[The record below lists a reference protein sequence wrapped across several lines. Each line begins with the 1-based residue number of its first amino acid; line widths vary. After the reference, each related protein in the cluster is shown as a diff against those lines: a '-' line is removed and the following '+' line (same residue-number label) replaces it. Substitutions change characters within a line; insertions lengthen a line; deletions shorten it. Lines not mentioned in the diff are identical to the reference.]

1 MSEAFSIGLDTKLI
15 LHHNSSKKKKKN
27 NLHQNKSAFKS
38 QPYWTHVEKIIRLGV
53 SIALWWVNLCK
64 CSVLCKWRQLPQL
77 LSTTKRLHWASP
89 SFLLSHLS
97 ITLLRYFVLCYHH
110 LLRLLLV
117 ATRGFPF
124 IFVSFDPFLRTSP
137 VCRGRLYLHPEEM
150 AAGIPA
156 NLECVCVCVCFILF
170 PLVPQWAEVYGTLQL
185 ARPSLQCYFYACVYL
200 HVRISVCACMQ
211 IWVHKTW
218 LFLNRPQIP
227 MVTKIYYIKNM

>member
-15 LHHNSSKKKKKN
+15 LHHNSSKKKKN

-117 ATRGFPF
+117 TTRGFP
-124 IFVSFDPFLRTSP
+124 
-137 VCRGRLYLHPEEM
+137 LYLLIHFSAHLQYVED
-150 AAGIPA
+150 GYICTLKKWLLGSQQTL
-156 NLECVCVCVCFILF
+156 NVCVCVCVSFCFL
-170 PLVPQWAEVYGTLQL
+170 L
-185 ARPSLQCYFYACVYL
+185 YL
-200 HVRISVCACMQ
+200 SGLKYTA
-211 IWVHKTW
+211 
-218 LFLNRPQIP
+218 LYN
-227 MVTKIYYIKNM
+227 